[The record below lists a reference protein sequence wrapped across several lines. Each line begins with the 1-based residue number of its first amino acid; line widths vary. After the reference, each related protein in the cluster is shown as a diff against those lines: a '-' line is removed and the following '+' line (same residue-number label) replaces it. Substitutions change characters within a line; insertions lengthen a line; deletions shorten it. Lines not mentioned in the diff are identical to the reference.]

1 MTFQELLTHNRGPE
15 WIPPHRLIALDP
27 GETVG
32 LALFEFGELIDV
44 EQIKL
49 KFKTHNWDP
58 LIDRVCQLNPDV
70 LAYED
75 YKIYPGLA
83 KAHTLSGVP
92 TLKVIGAIEFM
103 CSHNK
108 YQSISMMAS
117 TAKGFVSD
125 EKLKDWGFY
134 KKALNHGR
142 DATRLGCHAL
152 LFNKELI

>member
-1 MTFQELLTHNRGPE
+1 MTFQELLTKTRE
-15 WIPPHRLIALDP
+15 EDWIPPRRLIALDP

-32 LALFEFGELIDV
+32 LAFFDFGELIEV

-49 KFKTHNWDP
+49 NFKKHDWFP
-58 LIDRVCQLNPDV
+58 LLTRVEQLQPSV
-70 LAYED
+70 VVYED
-75 YKIYPGLA
+75 YKIYPGMA

-117 TAKGFVSD
+117 TAKGFVTND
-125 EKLKDWGFY
+125 KLKEWGFY
-134 KKALNHGR
+134 VKGKQHGR
-142 DATRLGCHAL
+142 DALRVGLHSL
-152 LFNKELI
+152 LFSKEL

>member
-1 MTFQELLTHNRGPE
+1 MTFQELLTHTRGE
-15 WIPPHRLIALDP
+15 DWIPPKRLVALDP

-32 LALFEFGELIDV
+32 LAFFDWGELVTV

-49 KFKTHNWDP
+49 DFKKHNWDP
-58 LIDRVCQLNPDV
+58 LIDRICQISPDV
-70 LAYED
+70 VAYED

-92 TLKVIGAIEFM
+92 TLKVIGAIEFL

-125 EKLKDWGFY
+125 LKLKEWGFY
-134 KKALNHGR
+134 VKGKKHGR
-142 DATRLGCHAL
+142 DATRLGLHTL
-152 LFNKELI
+152 LFSKEL

>member
-15 WIPPHRLIALDP
+15 WIPPRRLVALDP

-32 LALFEFGELIDV
+32 LAYFDFGELIDV

-49 KFKTHNWDP
+49 KFKTRGFDP
-58 LIDRVCQLNPDV
+58 LIDRIYQLEPDV
-70 LAYED
+70 VVYED

-83 KAHTLSGVP
+83 KMHTLSGVP

-103 CSHNK
+103 CSYNK
-108 YQSISMMAS
+108 YQSISQMAS
-117 TAKGFVSD
+117 TAKGFSTD
-125 EKLKDWGFY
+125 EKLKEWGFY
-134 KKALNHGR
+134 KKAHRHGN
-142 DATRLGCHAL
+142 DAIRHGCHAL

>member
-15 WIPPHRLIALDP
+15 WVPPHKLVALDP

-32 LALFEFGELIDV
+32 LAFFEFGELVSV

-49 KFKTHNWDP
+49 SFKKHDWDP
-58 LIDRVCQLNPDV
+58 LIDRVCQLEPSV
-70 LAYED
+70 LVFED

-108 YQSISMMAS
+108 YQSISQMAS
-117 TAKGFVSD
+117 TAKGFCTD
-125 EKLKDWGFY
+125 IKLKEWGFY
-134 KKALNHGR
+134 LKGTPHGMDALRHG
-142 DATRLGCHAL
+142 LHAL
-152 LFNKELI
+152 LFSKEL

>member
-1 MTFQELLTHNRGPE
+1 MTFQELLITHRGPE
-15 WIPPHRLIALDP
+15 WIPPTRLIALDP

-32 LALFEFGELIDV
+32 LALFSFSEFISS

-49 KFKTHNWDP
+49 DFKSRGWDP
-58 LIDRVCQLNPDV
+58 LINRIYQLEPDMV
-70 LAYED
+70 VYED

-83 KAHTLSGVP
+83 KVHTLSGVP

-108 YQSISMMAS
+108 YQSISQMAS
-117 TAKGFVSD
+117 TAKGFCTD
-125 EKLKDWGFY
+125 KKLKEWGFY
-134 KKALNHGR
+134 KKAHRHGN
-142 DATRLGCHAL
+142 DAIRHGCHAL

>member
-1 MTFQELLTHNRGPE
+1 MTFQELITHNRGPE
-15 WIPPHRLIALDP
+15 WIPPHKLVALDP

-32 LALFEFGELIDV
+32 LAFFEFGELVSV

-49 KFKTHNWDP
+49 SFKKHDWDP
-58 LIDRVCQLNPDV
+58 LIDRVCQLEPSV
-70 LAYED
+70 LVFED

-92 TLKVIGAIEFM
+92 TLKVIGAIEFL

-125 EKLKDWGFY
+125 LKLKEWGY
-134 KKALNHGR
+134 YRKSLRHGN
-142 DATRLGCHAL
+142 DAVRVGLHTL
-152 LFNKELI
+152 LFSKELA

>member
-15 WIPPHRLIALDP
+15 WIPPRRLVALDP
-27 GETVG
+27 GETTG
-32 LALFEFGELIDV
+32 LAYFDFGELIDT

-49 KFKTHNWDP
+49 SFKRHDWNP
-58 LIDRVCQLNPDV
+58 LIDRICQIQPTV
-70 LAYED
+70 IAYED

-92 TLKVIGAIEFM
+92 TLKIIGAIEFL
-103 CSHNK
+103 CSYNK

-125 EKLKDWGFY
+125 LKLKEWGFY
-134 KKALNHGR
+134 KKSMNHGR
-142 DATRLGCHAL
+142 DATRLGLHAL
-152 LFNKELI
+152 LFSKELI